1 MSEVKRGRE
10 RKEGKRERQADKEK
24 EAKRER
30 EREISQKGK
39 KIEMGG
45 HGLNLKQQSRIQY
58 RTARHKLVACNSK
71 YKVIFVALLYKY
83 FGMNDV

>member
-1 MSEVKRGRE
+1 MRLREEESEKKGKGRDRQTKKKRL
-10 RKEGKRERQADKEK
+10 
-24 EAKRER
+24 RER